1 MPIDR
6 YGSDVLA
13 AHKTA
18 KQVRPPEVEAVRDLV
33 VEDPASGFCGAV
45 LFCEN
50 GIVVLE
56 DRKGRRRS
64 FPLGLGLLLE
74 GRPVNLTAPR
84 RTAPSAP
91 THTASGSRIG
101 PTQPAKVAAA
111 SRIYVEGRHDAEL
124 VEKVWGD
131 DLRHVGVAVEYLGGI
146 DDLPAIVAEFRP
158 TAQRRL
164 GVLVD
169 HLVTGTKESR
179 IVADVAKGP
188 YGAFVL
194 VTGHPHIDVWQ
205 AVKPQ
210 TIGIKAWP
218 DIPKGQDWKTGT
230 CRTLGWP
237 HGSQADIALVWRS
250 ILAKVK
256 TWQDLDRELVTSVER
271 LIDFVQEI

>member
-1 MPIDR
+1 MPFDR
-6 YGSDVLA
+6 YSNDVLA
-13 AHKTA
+13 THAAA
-18 KQVRPPEVEAVRDLV
+18 KKARPPEVTAVRDLV
-33 VEDPASGFCGAV
+33 VEDPVSGFCGAV

-50 GIVVLE
+50 GIVVVE
-56 DRKGRRRS
+56 DRHGKRRS

-74 GRPVNLTAPR
+74 GRPVNLIAPR
-84 RTAPSAP
+84 RNAPAAP

-101 PTQPAKVAAA
+101 AREPAKVAAA

-158 TAQRRL
+158 SAERRL
-164 GVLVD
+164 GILVD

-179 IVADVAKGP
+179 IVEDVAQGP

-205 AVKPQ
+205 AVKPAVL
-210 TIGIKAWP
+210 GIPGWP
-218 DIPKGQDWKTGT
+218 LVPKGQDWKTGT
-230 CRTLGWP
+230 CQALGWP
-237 HGSQADIALVWRS
+237 HGTQADIAVVWRS

-256 TWQDLDRELVTSVER
+256 TWKDLDRELVTSVER
-271 LIDFVQEI
+271 LIDFVQDL